1 MILFPRIKFAIERFS
16 KKKNHWHHKQTKK
29 KKEGKLFAHVLWKKT
44 KQMLVKR
51 NVSTDLPSIGSVFPF
66 RVPSDMTRVAGY
78 SLLERRSTVYVNRL
92 GSPIHSACPLLMTR
106 RIQESNSD
114 DGERERGGTP
124 VYAQFQL

>member
-16 KKKNHWHHKQTKK
+16 KKKNHWHHKQTKRK
-29 KKEGKLFAHVLWKKT
+29 KGRKVIRARTLEKNEANA
-44 KQMLVKR
+44 KR
-51 NVSTDLPSIGSVFPF
+51 NVSTDLPPIGSVFPF